1 VLSSKSI
8 FFSATFLEFWCTWGF
23 YSHSILGR
31 PTGMHLHPTA
41 VSMLH
46 AGVLMKLGG
55 YGCFRVA
62 IYLMPEGADTYTTLF
77 LVLTGISVVYGALGQ
92 LLDKKT

>member
-1 VLSSKSI
+1 
-8 FFSATFLEFWCTWGF
+8 
-23 YSHSILGR
+23 
-31 PTGMHLHPTA
+31 
-41 VSMLH
+41 
-46 AGVLMKLGG
+46 MKLGG